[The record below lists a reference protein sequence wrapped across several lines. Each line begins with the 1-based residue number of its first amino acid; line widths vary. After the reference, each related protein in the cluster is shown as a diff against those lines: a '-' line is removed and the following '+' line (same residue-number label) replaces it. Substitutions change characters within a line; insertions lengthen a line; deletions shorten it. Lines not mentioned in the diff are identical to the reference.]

1 MITHEV
7 IANGK
12 KFRLI
17 LTDQSIMD
25 AKRLKSLYNATYED
39 PESFEEVSSAISN
52 TITQLSTAV
61 EPAVSDSDLDGVIQA
76 IMRIVDEKSRE
87 TSEAKSKQDEPAK
100 RKTSSKL
107 QASKKTKRH
116 RS

>member
-1 MITHEV
+1 MITHEIV
-7 IANGK
+7 VNGK

-17 LTDQSIMD
+17 LTDQSTMD
-25 AKRLKSLYNATYED
+25 AKRLKSLYNAAYED

-87 TSEAKSKQDEPAK
+87 TYEAKSKPDEPVK
-100 RKTSSKL
+100 GKTSGKVSAKTVKK
-107 QASKKTKRH
+107 SKK
-116 RS
+116 

>member
-1 MITHEV
+1 MITHEIIV
-7 IANGK
+7 NGK

-25 AKRLKSLYNATYED
+25 ARRLKSLYNAAYED

-61 EPAVSDSDLDGVIQA
+61 EPAVSDSDLDGIIQA
-76 IMRIVDEKSRE
+76 IMKIVDEKSRE
-87 TSEAKSKQDEPAK
+87 TLDAKSKQDEPLK
-100 RKTSSKL
+100 GKTSGKASAKT
-107 QASKKTKRH
+107 AKKSKK
-116 RS
+116 